1 MATVSSWLCLQGCVG
16 LTDWPIG
23 GGVTFKALAS
33 ASWAKGSRKVGFRS
47 YVRANILGVL
57 RLKIKVTT

>member
-1 MATVSSWLCLQGCVG
+1 MATVSSWLCLQGYVG

-23 GGVTFKALAS
+23 GGVNFKALAS
-33 ASWAKGSRKVGFRS
+33 ASWAKGSKKVGFRG
-47 YVRANILGVL
+47 YVRTNILGVL